1 MLALPLLVLPLQNLG
16 DTYHYGGDYGAPN
29 DYRLVKTNAECASGD
44 LKLGEFATV
53 AECAAACRQSAC
65 RFFIYGHDYEPTK
78 RGHCWHEFTYDA
90 SCAEGWEEDGYDF
103 YELVWTPPAPPPA
116 APPGL
121 PWAHGFAP
129 VRDAGSGRAQCLAA
143 ASSAMAGSVVDAIVA
158 AAPADCAAR
167 CVESAAA
174 GDALAAASC
183 EWFAVTSLAQV
194 SLAISSIGDYFCVLY
209 GTPRNNVELKDCPN
223 DEVHARPPTRPP
235 PARPPAHP
243 RAADAA
249 AARPRSDE
257 PRR

>member
-65 RFFIYGHDYEPTK
+65 RFFIYGHDYAPTK
-78 RGHCWHEFTYDA
+78 RGHCWHEFAYDA
-90 SCAEGWEEDGYDF
+90 SCPEGWEEDEYDF

-129 VRDAGSGRAQCLAA
+129 VRDAAQRPRPVPRGGVVGDGGQRRRRHRRRGARRLRRALRRERRGGRRAR
-143 ASSAMAGSVVDAIVA
+143 GGVVRVVRRDVA
-158 AAPADCAAR
+158 R
-167 CVESAAA
+167 A
-174 GDALAAASC
+174 GDLGDLVDWRLLLRALRHAA
-183 EWFAVTSLAQV
+183 Q
-194 SLAISSIGDYFCVLY
+194 
-209 GTPRNNVELKDCPN
+209 
-223 DEVHARPPTRPP
+223 
-235 PARPPAHP
+235 
-243 RAADAA
+243 
-249 AARPRSDE
+249 
-257 PRR
+257 